1 MKILQ
6 INCVY
11 DYGSTG
17 KLTRCIHEGLVE
29 RGIESVVLYGR
40 RDKKNISNVYKTCT
54 ELEAKTWNL
63 ISRVNGHPYEVAPVG
78 TSKLIRYLK
87 KEKPDVV
94 HLYITWLRI

>member
-17 KLTRCIHEGLVE
+17 KLTKCIHEGLMQ

-40 RDKKNISNVYKTCT
+40 REKKAVPNVYKTMYRAGSKN
-54 ELEAKTWNL
+54 LEFYFKNQW
-63 ISRVNGHPYEVAPVG
+63 SSV
-78 TSKLIRYLK
+78 
-87 KEKPDVV
+87 
-94 HLYITWLRI
+94 